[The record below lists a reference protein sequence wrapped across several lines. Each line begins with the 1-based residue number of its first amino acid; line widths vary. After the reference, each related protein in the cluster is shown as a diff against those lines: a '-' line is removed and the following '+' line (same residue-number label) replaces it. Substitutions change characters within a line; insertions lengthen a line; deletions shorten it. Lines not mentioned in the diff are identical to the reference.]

1 MLVGLKEEDGRSVA
15 VVETVVV
22 VYSEGVYLEES
33 IRWSGIGSIDEID
46 AAGIV
51 TRSCGIL
58 VDGVILT
65 KRLLNRA

>member
-1 MLVGLKEEDGRSVA
+1 MLVGLKEDDGRSVA

-22 VYSEGVYLEES
+22 VYSEGVYLEDS

-51 TRSCGIL
+51 TASCGIL

-65 KRLLNRA
+65 KRLLNRT